1 MLHSSE
7 HHDAVLWDVL
17 MGLFCMMNTD
27 IIPPANREVAEG
39 DVLVNSR
46 QLRQMIP
53 VCDMTIRRWEKDPQI
68 GFPRR
73 IKLNG
78 GHVFW
83 KLAAVKLW
91 INRRDQSREA
101 PATPDSF
108 PEEATP
114 ELEPPPLPAGTE

>member
-1 MLHSSE
+1 MRYHSRK
-7 HHDAVLWDVL
+7 HHDAVLWGVL
-17 MGLFCMMNTD
+17 TGLFYMMNTD
-27 IIPPANREVAEG
+27 IIPPAIGELAEG

-68 GFPRR
+68 GFPQR

-83 KLAAVKLW
+83 RLAAVKSW
-91 INRRDQSREA
+91 INRRDQSRAA
-101 PATPDSF
+101 PVTPDSF
-108 PEEATP
+108 QEVAEV
-114 ELEPPPLPAGTE
+114 

>member
-53 VCDMTIRRWEKDPQI
+53 VCDMTIRRWEKDPEI
-68 GFPRR
+68 GFPQR

-78 GHVFW
+78 GHCFW
-83 KLAAVKLW
+83 RLAAVKLW
-91 INRRDQSREA
+91 INRRDQCRAA
-101 PATPDSF
+101 PVTPDPFQEVADSVNGN
-108 PEEATP
+108 PRR
-114 ELEPPPLPAGTE
+114 

>member
-1 MLHSSE
+1 ME
-7 HHDAVLWDVL
+7 
-17 MGLFCMMNTD
+17 LFYMMNTD
-27 IIPPANREVAEG
+27 IIPPANGEVAEG
-39 DVLVNSR
+39 DILVNSR

-68 GFPRR
+68 GFPQR

-78 GHVFW
+78 GHCFW
-83 KLAAVKLW
+83 RLSAVKLW
-91 INRRDQSREA
+91 INRRDQSR
-101 PATPDSF
+101 ATPVAPDSF